1 MFSLKR
7 WKEECYQKDLLWI
20 IVILWKCC
28 TTWWKGQE
36 NVVSR
41 TLENT
46 QGKQDV
52 CGKCRMVRKGERG
65 WEISFFSCQAKE
77 HGPTFS
83 FLFYIGVLFKK
94 KKKGLKACLKNT
106 KERNCGLFLGVKMP
120 CLLLYPQGFHQWV
133 LVEWMNVF

>member
-7 WKEECYQKDLLWI
+7 WKEKCCQKDLLWV
-20 IVILWKCC
+20 IVIFKKCY

-41 TLENT
+41 TLENI

-65 WEISFFSCQAKE
+65 
-77 HGPTFS
+77 
-83 FLFYIGVLFKK
+83 
-94 KKKGLKACLKNT
+94 
-106 KERNCGLFLGVKMP
+106 
-120 CLLLYPQGFHQWV
+120 
-133 LVEWMNVF
+133 